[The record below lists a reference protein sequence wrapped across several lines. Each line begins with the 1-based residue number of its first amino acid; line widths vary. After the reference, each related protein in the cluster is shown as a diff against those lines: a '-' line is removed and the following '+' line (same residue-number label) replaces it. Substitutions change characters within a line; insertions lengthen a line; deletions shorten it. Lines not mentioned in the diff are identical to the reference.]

1 MRLHLAQ
8 KWAFDEKIRE
18 QLQKQHFSHEKIVDR
33 EYHHKYNTTIWHTK
47 CWMDGLG
54 VKGAFM
60 FEYVEDKEY
69 LSRVRRVCGGIMQ
82 DFCHSLK
89 VEYDIGASFYL
100 VGSGARNLIVQ
111 NALNPIDL
119 DYNLEII
126 RCNDFYDCR
135 TIKECAKKAFNKALS
150 MNGWGDCEDSTSSLT
165 TQRRRFEQGNQTAF
179 SMDVCIVFTDND
191 DNIRRLIHKKTGNTY
206 YDRYYW
212 NQAPHSSGIRK
223 KVDFIKSQGKWSLV
237 REQYLRIK
245 NKYLTSNDHNHPSFV
260 CYMEAVN
267 NVYNSRKNWNDV
279 STSSHV
285 TCLLY

>member
-1 MRLHLAQ
+1 
-8 KWAFDEKIRE
+8 
-18 QLQKQHFSHEKIVDR
+18 
-33 EYHHKYNTTIWHTK
+33 
-47 CWMDGLG
+47 
-54 VKGAFM
+54 M

-126 RCNDFYDCR
+126 RCDDFNDCR

-165 TQRRRFEQGNQTAF
+165 TQCRRFEQGNQTAF
-179 SMDVCIVFTDND
+179 SMDVCIVVTDND
-191 DNIRRLIHKKTGNTY
+191 DNIHRLIHEKTGFTY
-206 YDRYYW
+206 YDRYFW
-212 NQAPHSSGIRK
+212 NQAPHSRRLK
-223 KVDFIKSQGKWSLV
+223 EKADYIKRNGKWALV
-237 REQYLRIK
+237 REQYKTIK
-245 NKYLTSNDHNHPSFV
+245 NRYLTSNDYNHSSFI
-260 CYMEAVN
+260 CYIEAVN
-267 NVYNSRKNWNDV
+267 NVYNSRKNWDDV

>member
-1 MRLHLAQ
+1 
-8 KWAFDEKIRE
+8 
-18 QLQKQHFSHEKIVDR
+18 
-33 EYHHKYNTTIWHTK
+33 
-47 CWMDGLG
+47 
-54 VKGAFM
+54 
-60 FEYVEDKEY
+60 
-69 LSRVRRVCGGIMQ
+69 MQ

-126 RCNDFYDCR
+126 RCDDFDDCR

-191 DNIRRLIHKKTGNTY
+191 DNIHRLIHKKRATPIMISTIGIKHHILQEFGKRLISLKVKGN
-206 YDRYYW
+206 
-212 NQAPHSSGIRK
+212 G
-223 KVDFIKSQGKWSLV
+223 V
-237 REQYLRIK
+237 
-245 NKYLTSNDHNHPSFV
+245 
-260 CYMEAVN
+260 
-267 NVYNSRKNWNDV
+267 
-279 STSSHV
+279 
-285 TCLLY
+285 

>member
-1 MRLHLAQ
+1 
-8 KWAFDEKIRE
+8 
-18 QLQKQHFSHEKIVDR
+18 
-33 EYHHKYNTTIWHTK
+33 
-47 CWMDGLG
+47 
-54 VKGAFM
+54 M
-60 FEYVEDKEY
+60 FKYVEDKEY

-126 RCNDFYDCR
+126 RCDDFSDCR

-179 SMDVCIVFTDND
+179 SMDV
-191 DNIRRLIHKKTGNTY
+191 
-206 YDRYYW
+206 
-212 NQAPHSSGIRK
+212 
-223 KVDFIKSQGKWSLV
+223 
-237 REQYLRIK
+237 
-245 NKYLTSNDHNHPSFV
+245 
-260 CYMEAVN
+260 
-267 NVYNSRKNWNDV
+267 
-279 STSSHV
+279 
-285 TCLLY
+285 